1 MNTVALSQ
9 RSSSRNPF
17 ASRMKSAAPGSV
29 SSRATAGGGSDDPGD
44 GLTKTRLYRFGAM
57 IAGVI
62 VIVVAV
68 ALWGSSNQSNALEE
82 RNRIA
87 ATRDFVFQGDMLH
100 DAIRATVFGSA
111 LAEQTGQSDVDALQ
125 AELKESVPQ
134 FKENIQGAIDLND
147 DPKIV
152 GDLKEILPEVT
163 TYGDD
168 SLKLSLAWGDL
179 NSNDINVRTAA
190 KAQYTEWLSTF
201 NSLKDKMAA
210 VEDAIDVKSKA
221 DVADADSTGTTSAII
236 VIIGALIALG
246 VFAWVW
252 RKVLGATARM
262 NELQAEMLRVT
273 QMMENSPTNMM
284 FCDPDL
290 IVRYM
295 NPASLSTLRKLQQ
308 HLPCNADDVV
318 GSSIDIFHKSPH
330 HQRDILANPDRRLP
344 LKSQIAVG
352 PEMLELNISAIKDKA
367 GTSIGS
373 MATWTVITEQL
384 RLEREAVEAREREK
398 TQAAEAQERER
409 IQMEEKQ
416 ENERRLAAEQA
427 ERDRVQ
433 QDRERAEAAAAIAKE
448 QAAAAE
454 LQSRVD
460 QLLTALDAAAR
471 GDLTVDVPAT
481 SDDAV
486 GQMGVALRKLLGD
499 LRVSVSS
506 IASNSEALAAAA
518 EELQVV
524 SGQMGSNSAETSSQV
539 NLVTQASV
547 EVSRNVE
554 TVSTGAEEM
563 SASIKEIAKNASDA
577 AKVAGQAVEAAQ
589 ATNATVA
596 KLGESSAEIGQI
608 VKVITGIAQQ
618 TNLLAL
624 NATIEAARAGEAGK
638 GFAVVANEVKELAK
652 ETARATEDI
661 SGKIEA
667 IQLDTRRSVEAIG
680 GILLIINQIAEY
692 QDTIASA
699 VEEQAA
705 TTSEMA
711 RSVNDASRG
720 TTEITANMQ
729 SVADAAN
736 STASGASDS
745 QRAATELARMSS
757 DLQALVARFTY

>member
-1 MNTVALSQ
+1 MSANTLSLGGSK
-9 RSSSRNPF
+9 RSSLSSSRPT
-17 ASRMKSAAPGSV
+17 S
-29 SSRATAGGGSDDPGD
+29 ATAHASGRSPRSPGGD
-44 GLTKTRLYRFGAM
+44 GSEESGALTTGRLYRFGAIIGVAI
-57 IAGVI
+57 IA
-62 VIVVAV
+62 VVGFAM
-68 ALWGSSNQSNALEE
+68 WGSSNQSSALAE
-82 RNRIA
+82 RNKIA
-87 ATRDFVFQGDMLH
+87 ATRDFVFQADMLH

-111 LAEQTGQSDVDALQ
+111 LTSQTGQPDVDALQ

-134 FKENIQGAIDLND
+134 FTQNIQGAIDLND
-147 DPKIV
+147 DPQIV
-152 GDLKEILPEVT
+152 ADLTGILPEVT

-168 SLKLSLAWGDL
+168 SLKLSLAWDDL
-179 NSNDINVRTAA
+179 GSNDATVRAAA
-190 KAQYTEWLSTF
+190 KADYTAWLATF

-210 VEDAIDVKSKA
+210 VEDAIDVKSKT
-221 DVADADSTGTTSAII
+221 VLSDADSSGTKSETI

-246 VFAWVW
+246 VFAFVW
-252 RKVLGATARM
+252 RKVLKATARM
-262 NELQAEMLRVT
+262 NVLQAEMLRVT

-284 FCDPDL
+284 FCDHDL

-295 NPASLSTLRKLQQ
+295 NPALLGTLRKLQA

-318 GSSIDIFHKSPH
+318 GSSIDIFHTNPH
-330 HQRDILANPDRRLP
+330 HQRDILANQDRRLP
-344 LKSQIAVG
+344 MTSQIAIG
-352 PEMLELNISAIKDKA
+352 PETLELSISAIKDKA
-367 GTSIGS
+367 GNSIGS
-373 MATWTVITEQL
+373 MATWTLVTEQL
-384 RLEREAVEAREREK
+384 RLEREAEDSREREK
-398 TQAAEAQERER
+398 TQAAESLERDRQQQERER
-409 IQMEEKQ
+409 TE
-416 ENERRLAAEQA
+416 AAE
-427 ERDRVQ
+427 VL
-433 QDRERAEAAAAIAKE
+433 AKE
-448 QAAAAE
+448 QTAAAE
-454 LQSRVD
+454 LQGRVD
-460 QLLTALDAAAR
+460 QLLVALAGAAA
-471 GDLTVDVPAT
+471 GDLTIDVPVS

-486 GQMGVALRKLLGD
+486 GQMGVALRKLLSD

-518 EELQVV
+518 EEFQVV
-524 SGQMGSNSAETSSQV
+524 SEQMGSNSAETSNQV
-539 NLVTQASV
+539 NLVTQATS

-554 TVSTGAEEM
+554 ILSTGAEQM

-577 AKVAGQAVEAAQ
+577 AKVTGQAVEAAQ
-589 ATNATVA
+589 STNETVA

-652 ETARATEDI
+652 ETALATEDI
-661 SGKIEA
+661 SQKITA
-667 IQLDTRRSVEAIG
+667 IQLDTGRSVDAIA
-680 GILLIINQIAEY
+680 GILMIINQIAEY

-720 TTEITANMQ
+720 STEITANMQ
-729 SVADAAN
+729 NVRDAAN

-757 DLQALVARFTY
+757 DLQALVAQFNY